1 MLAME
6 QMLRKY
12 LSQKV
17 FLYTTDPIIDQAL
30 QCGSISSLYRTVD
43 FGAGH
48 DVNKSFALQRKYQPK
63 GPYVN
68 SEYYTGWFDNWGEG
82 HHAERPEYIAHYLD
96 QILSFENASVNLYL
110 FEGGSNRNFMNG
122 GSSCVHVSFIQF
134 LTTFL
139 VKKLNFDGNIQFS
152 IFELK

>member
-122 GSSCVHVSFIQF
+122 GS
-134 LTTFL
+134 
-139 VKKLNFDGNIQFS
+139 
-152 IFELK
+152 